1 MKLKDLWK
9 LSLDNEWKMGLR
21 SFFNTVLYII
31 GMTVIGIMVY
41 LISMDADAKKSMDK
55 SLRKGLNHSD
65 MPIASYYRMIIQKII
80 IFIYRK

>member
-31 GMTVIGIMVY
+31 GITVIGIMVY
-41 LISMDADAKKSMDK
+41 LISIDADAKKIH
-55 SLRKGLNHSD
+55 G
-65 MPIASYYRMIIQKII
+65 
-80 IFIYRK
+80 